1 MGWEERG
8 MDQSKGR
15 LTARRKFE
23 LYVETRAPGAN
34 VGEILR
40 RYGVHLDT
48 LRRIEAAVERASV
61 GALKTHRNG
70 NGLRGPV
77 DPTEHAALQEN
88 LTRTE
93 RALGQLLVEYSLL
106 KKSERSGLPGRWQ
119 AFMSTGRLAR
129 S

>member
-1 MGWEERG
+1 
-8 MDQSKGR
+8 MDQGKGR

-23 LYVETRAPGAN
+23 LYLETRAPGAN

-48 LRRIEAAVERASV
+48 LRRIETAVERASV
-61 GALKTHRNG
+61 GALKTRRDG

-77 DPTEHAALQEN
+77 DPGEHAALKEH

-93 RALGQLLVEYSLL
+93 RALGQLLVEYTLL
-106 KKSERSGLPGRWQ
+106 KKSENSGLPGRWQ
-119 AFMSTGRLAR
+119 AFISTGRLAR